1 MNNAI
6 NFYGDNKDSVKQFIK
21 ESGGYQTLGGNFE
34 YEMITSF
41 SNATKSPVDAIE
53 IIVDMAK
60 TGKIDPWNI
69 DIVKVH
75 EASFDSV
82 NEVKELTT
90 ENSTVIGIGGGKVI
104 DVAKLAS
111 FDENAYFVS
120 MPTAASHDGMLS
132 PQASIKDSKKAT
144 SVKAHAPIAVIGDS
158 EIIANAP
165 PRLLSAGCADLI
177 SNFTAIKDWKLAHRL
192 KHDSYSSSAA
202 SLSLMSAKL
211 ITDNAEN
218 IKPGLEESARLVIK
232 SLFSSGMA
240 ISIAGSSRPA
250 SGSEH
255 KFSHALDLINEK
267 SGLHGEQCGIGTIL
281 MMNVYGGDWEFI
293 RDSLKAVGAPTTA
306 KELGVSDDDI
316 IEALTLAHTIRPERY
331 TILGDNGFSKDA
343 AYEIAIK
350 TGVI

>member
-1 MNNAI
+1 MCARKIQMPREVYIGPGVVQETGEICSSLKLFKDIVLVTGNNTYDIAAKPTI
-6 NFYGDNKDSVKQFIK
+6 SSL
-21 ESGGYQTLGGNFE
+21 EE
-34 YEMITSF
+34 YDF
-41 SNATKSPVDAIE
+41 
-53 IIVDMAK
+53 
-60 TGKIDPWNI
+60 NI
-69 DIVKVH
+69 DIVKVN

-211 ITDNAEN
+211 ITDNADN

-281 MMNVYGGDWEFI
+281 MMNVYGGDWKFI

>member
-1 MNNAI
+1 MCARRI
-6 NFYGDNKDSVKQFIK
+6 QMPREVY
-21 ESGGYQTLGGNFE
+21 LGPGVVHE
-34 YEMITSF
+34 TG
-41 SNATKSPVDAIE
+41 E
-53 IIVDMAK
+53 ICRELRLAD
-60 TGKIDPWNI
+60 
-69 DIVKVH
+69 DIVLVTGHNTYDIAAKAAIDSLEKHDFNIEVIKVE
-75 EASFDSV
+75 EASFDCV
-82 NEVKELTT
+82 NEVKELITD
-90 ENSTVIGIGGGKVI
+90 NSTVIGVGGGKVI

-111 FDENAYFVS
+111 FDKKTYFIS

-132 PQASIKDSKKAT
+132 PQASIKDSNKAT

-165 PRLLSAGCADLI
+165 FRLLAAGCADLI
-177 SNFTAIKDWKLAHRL
+177 SNYTAIRDWKLAHRL
-192 KHDSYSSSAA
+192 KNEKFSSSAA

-211 ITDNAEN
+211 ITDNTDN

-232 SLFSSGMA
+232 TLFSSGMA

-255 KFSHALDLINEK
+255 KFSHALDQILEK

-281 MMNVYGGDWEFI
+281 MMNVYGGDWKFI
-293 RDSLKAVGAPTTA
+293 RDSLKAIGAPTTA
-306 KELGVSDDDI
+306 KELGVADEDI

-331 TILGDNGFSKDA
+331 TILGEDGISRDA
-343 AYEIAIK
+343 AYELASN